1 MSDVTQTESYIV
13 LKPIAERFS
22 KIANSMTDDEIK
34 MLIKNGLKEQLDN
47 LNLGDI
53 VADISSNWIA
63 ENEETIRKYTSEA
76 IRQKFQ
82 SL

>member
-34 MLIKNGLKEQLDN
+34 LLIKNGLKEQLDN

-53 VADISSNWIA
+53 VADIASDWIA